1 MNDMT
6 LPDKATLLRGDFR
19 LLIGGEL
26 VPAADGA
33 SYDDIDPATGEK
45 LAAIPDAGPAD
56 VDRAVKA
63 AAAAFPA
70 WRSLPF
76 GERHARVRSLVE
88 ILRREGDAFGMLDTL
103 DTGNVYSGMRR
114 DAAGGA
120 DMIDYF
126 AAAAHEIKGEVTHL
140 DNNLHYTR
148 REPYGVVARLLP
160 FNHPIASFATALAAP
175 LLTGNCVVM
184 KPSPHSPLSALRFGE
199 LARSLLPPGVLNI
212 VVGGNDRTAVP
223 LINHPGV
230 NRIGLI
236 GSVEAGRAV
245 MRAVSDRL
253 VPLSLELGGKNPL
266 IVFPDAD
273 LEQAVDIAIAGM
285 NFLWQGHSCGS
296 TSRVLVHRS
305 LEKRFVE
312 RLAERVGKIKVA
324 MPTDPA
330 AEMGAISFKALYDRC
345 QHYLAAGRA
354 DGARL
359 VVGGDR
365 PADPAMQRG
374 FFMNPAVFA
383 EAEPAMRIAQEEIF
397 GPIIT
402 VLGWDDYDR
411 MMEIANGLHFG
422 LTAVLVTDD
431 LHVAHRTAEALQVGY
446 VEVNGPVGFALGSP
460 FGGYKQSGLGREGS
474 FDELLGYTQIKSINV
489 RMKNQAAV
497 AASLRGGASRA

>member
-1 MNDMT
+1 MT
-6 LPDKATLLRGDFR
+6 MPDKAALLRGEFR

-26 VPAADGA
+26 VAAADGA
-33 SYDDIDPATGEK
+33 TLDSIDPATGER
-45 LAAIPDAGPAD
+45 LATVPNAGPAD

-76 GERHARVRSLVE
+76 GERHARVRSLTEV
-88 ILRREGDAFGMLDTL
+88 LRRDADAFGMLDTL

-114 DAAGGA
+114 DAVGGA
-120 DMIDYF
+120 EMIEYF

-199 LARSLLPPGVLNI
+199 AARELLPPGVLNI
-212 VVGGNDRTAVP
+212 LVGDNERAAAP
-223 LINHPGV
+223 LIRHPGV

-236 GSVEAGRAV
+236 GSVEAGRMV
-245 MRAVSDRL
+245 MRVAADRL

-296 TSRVLVHRS
+296 TSRILVHKS

-312 RLAERVGKIKVA
+312 RLAERVARIKVA
-324 MPTDPA
+324 MPTDPT
-330 AEMGAISFKALYDRC
+330 AEMGAISFKALYERC
-345 QHYLAAGRA
+345 QHYVAAGRA

-365 PADPAMQRG
+365 PADPALQRG
-374 FFMNPAVFA
+374 FFMNPALFA
-383 EAEPAMRIAQEEIF
+383 DADPTMRIAQEEIF
-397 GPIIT
+397 GPIMT
-402 VLGWDDYDR
+402 VLGWADYDR
-411 MMEIANGLHFG
+411 MLEIANGLLYG
-422 LTAVLVTDD
+422 LTAVLVTND
-431 LHVAHRTAEALQVGY
+431 LHIAHRTAEALQVGY

-460 FGGYKQSGLGREGS
+460 FGGFKQSGMGREGS

-489 RMKNQAAV
+489 RMRNQAAV
-497 AASLRGGASRA
+497 AASLGGGRPRA